1 MTKSFCCLKVG
12 RTFSTG
18 ALLFQ
23 LYLKTKQGHFD
34 ERQEYLRYKI
44 SQPGL
49 EESEGPQHPNILED
63 YYCCIF
69 FLEPRNV
76 ITGLPLAALNTWVVL
91 QLDVAGKMVVYI
103 FVWKSDVIGNWENSI
118 LCGALNVRQSCIV
131 RILENVCNDSKYCM
145 TTCPHHM
152 SNFLT
157 QFIKLYIVSIVCN
170 ILLKKKSQ
178 NPASPWGVKSI
189 LYQITQ
195 QPSVASRPTNPLCN
209 G

>member
-1 MTKSFCCLKVG
+1 MKYCC
-12 RTFSTG
+12 FSYIWKLSKNNILMKG
-18 ALLFQ
+18 
-23 LYLKTKQGHFD
+23 KNIND
-34 ERQEYLRYKI
+34 KI
-44 SQPGL
+44 SQCGHWGEWGFPAPKHFGRL
-49 EESEGPQHPNILED
+49 LLL
-63 YYCCIF
+63 YF
-69 FLEPRNV
+69 FLKPRNV

-103 FVWKSDVIGNWENSI
+103 FVWNCDVIGNWENSI

-131 RILENVCNDSKYCM
+131 RILENVRNNSKYCM

-152 SNFLT
+152 SNLLT
-157 QFIKLYIVSIVCN
+157 QFIKLLYIVSIVCN
-170 ILLKKKSQ
+170 ILLKRKSQ

-189 LYQITQ
+189 LYQISQ